1 MVNLDRL
8 TLPSLLLQANV
19 NAKGGSHQRTPLH
32 YASLNNHVGV
42 AKLLLDGG
50 ANEYARD
57 SGGYTPL
64 NLSLGGEMCK
74 LLHKVNCAQH
84 DYTIRSTYTSWSYLS
99 NRYHSAW
106 LFRVVI

>member
-1 MVNLDRL
+1 M
-8 TLPSLLLQANV
+8 

-42 AKLLLDGG
+42 AKLLLKTG

-64 NLSLGGEMCK
+64 NLSLGGEICK
-74 LLHKVNCAQH
+74 LLHKVNCTCTLC
-84 DYTIRSTYTSWSYLS
+84 DYTVKYLAFPQPFGPILATTITLLGCS
-99 NRYHSAW
+99 EW
-106 LFRVVI
+106 

>member
-1 MVNLDRL
+1 M
-8 TLPSLLLQANV
+8 

-42 AKLLLDGG
+42 AKLLLSAG

-64 NLSLGGEMCK
+64 NLSLGGDMCK
-74 LLHKVNCAQH
+74 LLHKVSMHVHC
-84 DYTIRSTYTSWSYLS
+84 
-99 NRYHSAW
+99 
-106 LFRVVI
+106 VITQNFTLIF

>member
-1 MVNLDRL
+1 M
-8 TLPSLLLQANV
+8 

-42 AKLLLDGG
+42 AKLLLSAG

-64 NLSLGGEMCK
+64 NLSLGGDMCK
-74 LLHKVNCAQH
+74 LLHKVSMHAHCVITQNF
-84 DYTIRSTYTSWSYLS
+84 TSIFWPCLS
-99 NRYHSAW
+99 NHYHCVW
-106 LFRVVI
+106 LFRVVICMK